1 MSIVEKIQNL
11 PENTVT
17 QDDNFIMLSEAL
29 SEYHRLIQEGK
40 LVPRKNNLENI
51 YTTYSFHS
59 NANYQNYNFVIIL
72 LSQTVVRTL
81 SRQPF
86 FYTVRYSFPL
96 FFIFPGNRKTR
107 RTEVLRVS
115 YVWTQR
121 YLTITNLYSDCITQ

>member
-29 SEYHRLIQEGK
+29 SEYLRLIQEGK

-59 NANYQNYNFVIIL
+59 NANY
-72 LSQTVVRTL
+72 
-81 SRQPF
+81 
-86 FYTVRYSFPL
+86 
-96 FFIFPGNRKTR
+96 
-107 RTEVLRVS
+107 
-115 YVWTQR
+115 
-121 YLTITNLYSDCITQ
+121 

>member
-17 QDDNFIMLSEAL
+17 QDDNFIMFSEAL

-59 NANYQNYNFVIIL
+59 NVNY
-72 LSQTVVRTL
+72 
-81 SRQPF
+81 
-86 FYTVRYSFPL
+86 
-96 FFIFPGNRKTR
+96 
-107 RTEVLRVS
+107 
-115 YVWTQR
+115 
-121 YLTITNLYSDCITQ
+121 

>member
-59 NANYQNYNFVIIL
+59 NVNCIFRKNCASVPEERSAIPL
-72 LSQTVVRTL
+72 QTEQ
-81 SRQPF
+81 S
-86 FYTVRYSFPL
+86 SA
-96 FFIFPGNRKTR
+96 G
-107 RTEVLRVS
+107 
-115 YVWTQR
+115 
-121 YLTITNLYSDCITQ
+121 

>member
-40 LVPRKNNLENI
+40 IVPSKNNLENI

-59 NANYQNYNFVIIL
+59 NVNY
-72 LSQTVVRTL
+72 
-81 SRQPF
+81 
-86 FYTVRYSFPL
+86 
-96 FFIFPGNRKTR
+96 
-107 RTEVLRVS
+107 
-115 YVWTQR
+115 
-121 YLTITNLYSDCITQ
+121 